1 VKDWEI
7 IVDSLKK
14 ADWSSARQFWVVGVA
29 REDAGRFYFS
39 CGWSAYCFY
48 RTGSNDFDSLLGSDI
63 RINFLGDLFL
73 KNQGP
78 SPIGSRAARNYSS
91 RQTVNLRIAIF
102 RPHAAR
108 PAARIKSKRTPLKK
122 RTRQLLRTRD
132 EVRLVTIL
140 LTAVMRDAQLAK
152 LRGADWATRV
162 HANKPVPEPKNRADR
177 RRCSPRCPICL
188 EAG

>member
-1 VKDWEI
+1 MEC
-7 IVDSLKK
+7 L
-14 ADWSSARQFWVVGVA
+14 
-29 REDAGRFYFS
+29 
-39 CGWSAYCFY
+39 
-48 RTGSNDFDSLLGSDI
+48 TGSNDFDSLLGSDI

-78 SPIGSRAARNYSS
+78 SPIGSRAARNYSL

-122 RTRQLLRTRD
+122 RTRQLLRTGD
-132 EVRLVTIL
+132 EVKLVTIL

-152 LRGADWATRV
+152 LRGVDWATRV

-177 RRCSPRCPICL
+177 RRCSPRCPIVFRGRLTFLGPDREFSRKQDNCPWRVCDDAL
-188 EAG
+188 EPHSFWGGLGK

>member
-1 VKDWEI
+1 MTI
-7 IVDSLKK
+7 LKK
-14 ADWSSARQFWVVGVA
+14 PIGLAPVSQGRITTADNFGLWPQRVKTRDAFILRADGVLI
-29 REDAGRFYFS
+29 
-39 CGWSAYCFY
+39 
-48 RTGSNDFDSLLGSDI
+48 TGSNDFDSLLGSDI

-78 SPIGSRAARNYSS
+78 SPIGSRAARNYSL

-122 RTRQLLRTRD
+122 STRQLLRTRD

-152 LRGADWATRV
+152 LRGVDWATRV